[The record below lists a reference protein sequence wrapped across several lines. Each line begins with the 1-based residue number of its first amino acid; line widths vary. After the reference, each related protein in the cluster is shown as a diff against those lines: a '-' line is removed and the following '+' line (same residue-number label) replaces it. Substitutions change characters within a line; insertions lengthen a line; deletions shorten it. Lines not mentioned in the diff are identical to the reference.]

1 MKTYVVPIVSV
12 VAAIALLMASWTPVL
27 ANGGG
32 ASDEPPAAPGGEQP
46 AGESAPPSAS
56 DEPPAAPGGEQPAGG
71 SAPPSVSDE
80 PPATPEGEQP
90 PVPDGGPP
98 SDDGAAAED
107 DASLVIEKSGSHYAL
122 SVPSN
127 LSEGIVI
134 DPAGDEPAIRMTK
147 LGISDEDDS
156 LIGAVAVSN
165 EFAIYEEHNS
175 AVLAFE
181 DGGYALLEVIENA
194 NSAGALQYHID
205 LGDGQSISSDGVGG
219 YQVVNEDG
227 ENVVALGAPWAVDAA
242 GTDVPTRYQL
252 DENGNLTLEVDHLG
266 GTNYVYPIVADPCW
280 RFWSRGCKKKVAEAA
295 AWGFFSGRAGVAL
308 GMAIAGST
316 AGLGTKV
323 GLTVA
328 VSTVVLSTALGAF
341 RCMMRCD
348 PDP

>member
-1 MKTYVVPIVSV
+1 M
-12 VAAIALLMASWTPVL
+12 
-27 ANGGG
+27 GGG

-56 DEPPAAPGGEQPAGG
+56 DEPPAAPGGEQPAGE

-90 PVPDGGPP
+90 PVPDGAPP

-107 DASLVIEKSGSHYAL
+107 DASLVIKKSGSHYAL

-156 LIGAVAVSN
+156 SIGAVAVSN

-252 DENGNLTLEVDHLG
+252 DENGTLTLEVDHLG

-280 RFWSRGCKKKVAEAA
+280 RFWSRGCRRQVAAGAVAGLLWARITGTVTVLATGGASTPAVIGGMAVAA
-295 AWGFFSGRAGVAL
+295 VGGAL
-308 GMAIAGST
+308 G
-316 AGLGTKV
+316 
-323 GLTVA
+323 
-328 VSTVVLSTALGAF
+328 
-341 RCMMRCD
+341 CMMFCN
-348 PDP
+348 PE